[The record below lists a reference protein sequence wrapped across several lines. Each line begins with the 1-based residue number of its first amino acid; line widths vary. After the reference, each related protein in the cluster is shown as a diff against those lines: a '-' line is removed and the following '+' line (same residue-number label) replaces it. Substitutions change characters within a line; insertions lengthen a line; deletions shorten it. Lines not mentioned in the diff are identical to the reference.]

1 MRWTGLALIAGF
13 GIVSSVRAQPRP
25 VAMED
30 VPPLTL
36 PPVSTEPADLPNGT
50 TVSQPLQ
57 EPFPEATASSVP
69 VRLGTPDGPIPRSWY
84 CGEVLIWQPQSQRL
98 PPMLVGTGVG
108 GPAVDGPNTVVLVGP
123 RKTDPPAG
131 AGGRFVLGW
140 SLGPAQRTGMEV
152 SYLFTGTQASYDRS
166 GSAPFET
173 FTSSRIQSWGI
184 TGVTNLYTGENA
196 TVNALA
202 GYRYFMVNEGLRFE
216 QSTAFRGSDTS
227 DRTASADQFDAH
239 NRFHGGELGLRTE
252 FHRGP
257 LSVQFDTKVALG
269 RTVEVVRVSG
279 QTVAV
284 SSGLL
289 GSSTQ
294 WFPSGLFGP
303 TSPGSRTVQSNF
315 AVLPKGGLKFGY
327 QFGERARF
335 SLGYSVV
342 YLSDA
347 VRPGDQVDGN
357 PAPFVRS
364 DFWIQGVSLGME
376 WRY

>member
-1 MRWTGLALIAGF
+1 MRGMGLVLLGVL
-13 GIVSSVRAQPRP
+13 GIVAGARGQPRP
-25 VAMED
+25 VAMDD

-36 PPVSTEPADLPNGT
+36 PPVYPEPAGLPNGT

-57 EPFPEATASSVP
+57 EPFPEATVASVIP
-69 VRLGTPDGPIPRSWY
+69 RPGTPLGPIPRSWY
-84 CGEVLIWQPQSQRL
+84 SGEVLIWWPQSQRL
-98 PPMLVGTGVG
+98 PPMLVATHPG
-108 GPAVDGPNTVVLVGP
+108 GPAVDGPNTILLVGP
-123 RKTDPPAG
+123 RKTDPSAG

-152 SYLFTGTQASYDRS
+152 SYLFTGTQSSLDRN
-166 GSAPFET
+166 GPAPFET
-173 FTSSRIQSWGI
+173 FTSSRIQSWGV
-184 TGVTNLYTGENA
+184 TGVANLYAGDNA

-216 QSTAFRGSDTS
+216 QSSAFQGIDTS
-227 DRTASADQFDAH
+227 FRTASADQFDAH

-257 LSVQFDTKVALG
+257 FRLEFDTKVALG

-284 SSGLL
+284 SSGRF

-303 TSPGSRTVQSNF
+303 SSPGNRTVHSNF
-315 AVLPKGGLKFGY
+315 AVLPEGGLKFGY
-327 QFGERARF
+327 QLGDRARF
-335 SLGYSVV
+335 SLGYSVI

-364 DFWIQGVSLGME
+364 DFWVQGVTLGME

>member
-1 MRWTGLALIAGF
+1 MRGMGLALFVVLGIGAG
-13 GIVSSVRAQPRP
+13 VRAQPRP
-25 VAMED
+25 VAMDD

-36 PPVSTEPADLPNGT
+36 PPVYAEPAGLPNGT

-57 EPFPEATASSVP
+57 EAFPEATAASVTP
-69 VRLGTPDGPIPRSWY
+69 RPGTPSGPIPRSWY
-84 CGEVLIWQPQSQRL
+84 SGEVLIWWPQSQRL
-98 PPMLVGTGVG
+98 PPMLVGTSIG
-108 GPAVDGPNTVVLVGP
+108 GPAVDGPNTVLLVGP
-123 RKTDPPAG
+123 KKSDPPAG

-152 SYLFTGTQASYDRS
+152 SYLFTGTQTSLDRS
-166 GSAPFET
+166 GPGTFEALS
-173 FTSSRIQSWGI
+173 SSRIQSWGV
-184 TGVTNLYTGENA
+184 TGVANLYAGENVA
-196 TVNALA
+196 VNALA

-216 QSTAFRGSDTS
+216 QSSAFRGIDSS
-227 DRTASADQFDAH
+227 FRIASADQFDAH

-257 LSVQFDTKVALG
+257 FSVQFDTNVALG

-284 SSGLL
+284 TSGSL

-303 TSPGSRTVQSNF
+303 SSPGSRTSQSNF
-315 AVLPKGGLKFGY
+315 AVLPEGGLKFGY
-327 QFGERARF
+327 QLGERARF
-335 SLGYSVV
+335 SLGYSVI

-357 PAPFVRS
+357 PALFARS
-364 DFWIQGVSLGME
+364 DFWVQGVSLGLE

>member
-1 MRWTGLALIAGF
+1 MRGMGLALLVVLGVVVGA
-13 GIVSSVRAQPRP
+13 RAQPRP
-25 VAMED
+25 VAMDD

-36 PPVSTEPADLPNGT
+36 PPVSAEPAGLPNGT

-57 EPFPEATASSVP
+57 EPFPDTAAASVSP
-69 VRLGTPDGPIPRSWY
+69 RPGTPVGPLARSWY
-84 CGEVLIWQPQSQRL
+84 SGEVLIWRPQSQRL
-98 PPMLVGTGVG
+98 PPMLVGTSAG

-123 RKTDPPAG
+123 RKTDPHAG

-140 SLGPAQRTGMEV
+140 SLGPAHQMGMEV
-152 SYLFTGTQASYDRS
+152 SYLFTGTQSSLDRN
-166 GSAPFET
+166 GPAPFET
-173 FTSSRIQSWGI
+173 FTSSRIQSWGV
-184 TGVTNLYTGENA
+184 TGVANLYAGENA

-216 QSTAFRGSDTS
+216 QSSAFQGIDTS
-227 DRTASADQFDAH
+227 FRSASADQFDAH

-257 LSVQFDTKVALG
+257 LSLQFDTKVALG
-269 RTVEVVRVSG
+269 RTVEVIRVSG

-284 SSGLL
+284 TSGRF

-303 TSPGSRTVQSNF
+303 TSPGSRTVHSNF
-315 AVLPKGGLKFGY
+315 AVLPEGGLKLGY
-327 QFGERARF
+327 QLGDRARF
-335 SLGYSVV
+335 SLGYSVI

-347 VRPGDQVDGN
+347 ARPGDQVDGN

-364 DFWIQGVSLGME
+364 DFWVQGVTLGME

>member
-1 MRWTGLALIAGF
+1 MRGMGLALLVVL
-13 GIVSSVRAQPRP
+13 GIVAGVGAQPRP
-25 VAMED
+25 VALDD

-36 PPVSTEPADLPNGT
+36 PPVSAEPAGLPNGT

-57 EPFPEATASSVP
+57 EPFPEATVASVTP
-69 VRLGTPDGPIPRSWY
+69 RPGTSLGPIPRSWY
-84 CGEVLIWQPQSQRL
+84 SGEVLIWWPQSQRL
-98 PPMLVGTGVG
+98 PPLLVSTSAGGT
-108 GPAVDGPNTVVLVGP
+108 AVDGPNTILLVGP

-152 SYLFTGTQASYDRS
+152 SYLFTGTQSSLDRNAP
-166 GSAPFET
+166 APFET
-173 FTSSRIQSWGI
+173 TASSRIQSWGV
-184 TGVTNLYTGENA
+184 TGVANLYAGENA

-216 QSTAFRGSDTS
+216 QSSAFQGIDTS
-227 DRTASADQFDAH
+227 FRTASADQFDAH
-239 NRFHGGELGLRTE
+239 NRFHGAELGLRTE

-257 LSVQFDTKVALG
+257 FSLQFDTKVALG

-284 SSGLL
+284 TKGPA
-289 GSSTQ
+289 GVSTQ
-294 WFPSGLFGP
+294 WFPSGLLGP
-303 TSPGSRTVQSNF
+303 SSPGSRTAQSNF
-315 AVLPKGGLKFGY
+315 AVLPEGGLKFGY
-327 QFGERARF
+327 QLGARARF
-335 SLGYSVV
+335 SLGYSVI

-364 DFWIQGVSLGME
+364 DFWVQGVTLGME

>member
-1 MRWTGLALIAGF
+1 MRGMGLALF
-13 GIVSSVRAQPRP
+13 VVLGIVAGARAQPRP

-36 PPVSTEPADLPNGT
+36 PPVYAEPAGLPNGT

-57 EPFPEATASSVP
+57 EPFPEATAASLP
-69 VRLGTPDGPIPRSWY
+69 PGAGRLVGPIPRSWY
-84 CGEVLIWQPQSQRL
+84 SGEVLIWWPQEQRL
-98 PPMLVGTGVG
+98 PPLTAGTSIG
-108 GPAVDGPNTVVLVGP
+108 GPAVDGPNTVLLVGP
-123 RKTDPPAG
+123 KKTDSSPV

-140 SLGPAQRTGMEV
+140 SLGPTQRTGMEI
-152 SYLFTGTQASYDRS
+152 SYLFTSTQTSLDRS
-166 GSAPFET
+166 GPGTFEALS
-173 FTSSRIQSWGI
+173 SSRIQSWGV
-184 TGVTNLYTGENA
+184 TGVANLYAGENA
-196 TVNALA
+196 TVNVLA

-216 QSTAFRGSDTS
+216 QSSAFRGIDSS
-227 DRTASADQFDAH
+227 FRTASADQFDAH

-257 LSVQFDTKVALG
+257 FSVQLDTKIALG

-284 SSGLL
+284 TSGLL

-303 TSPGSRTVQSNF
+303 LSPGSRTARSNF
-315 AVLPKGGLKFGY
+315 AVLPEGGLKFGY
-327 QFGERARF
+327 QLGERARF
-335 SLGYSVV
+335 SLGYSVI

-347 VRPGDQVDGN
+347 ARPGDQVDGN
-357 PAPFVRS
+357 PTPFVRS
-364 DFWIQGVSLGME
+364 DFWVQGVSLGLE